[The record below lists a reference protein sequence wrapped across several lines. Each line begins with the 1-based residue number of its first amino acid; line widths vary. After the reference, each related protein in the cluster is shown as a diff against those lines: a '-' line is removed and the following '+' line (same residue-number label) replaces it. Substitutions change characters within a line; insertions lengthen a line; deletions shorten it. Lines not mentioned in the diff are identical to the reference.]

1 MKRRSATARP
11 RGTLTGTFRG
21 SWNRRRPRQCALE
34 DLINGAGDSALRIDF
49 VEFCPTGF
57 SERTQW
63 VNSGYPVLRSQ
74 YDRSMVALQC
84 APDFHR
90 QRGIS
95 TCMRHLRLLDT
106 RWP

>member
-1 MKRRSATARP
+1 MKGRSAKARP
-11 RGTLTGTFRG
+11 RGTLAGSFRG

-49 VEFCPTGF
+49 VESRRTGF

-63 VNSGYPVLRSQ
+63 VNRGYPVLRSQ
-74 YDRSMVALQC
+74 YDRSIVALQC

-95 TCMRHLRLLDT
+95 TWLGFLRLFAI
-106 RWP
+106 RW